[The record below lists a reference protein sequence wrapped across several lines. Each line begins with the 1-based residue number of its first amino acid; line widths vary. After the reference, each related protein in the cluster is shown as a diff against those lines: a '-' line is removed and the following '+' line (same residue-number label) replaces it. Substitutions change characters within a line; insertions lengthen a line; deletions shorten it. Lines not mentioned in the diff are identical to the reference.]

1 MAGHREEDHPRGPEP
16 PDGLPDGERHG
27 EVAEGEGTPL
37 AQAGTDESQA
47 KETYPGE
54 RRWN

>member
-16 PDGLPDGERHG
+16 PDGLPDGERQG

-47 KETYPGE
+47 KETYP
-54 RRWN
+54 